1 MHLCHET
8 SFKTFCSR
16 KSKFK
21 VQQITGHLFKKSVNS
36 EEKKN
41 AGKEKQRGTHTNV
54 DDTKRLIYT
63 EEEIRKEE
71 TAGDQ
76 NTTKDN
82 QSRDRK
88 KSCTSHDL
96 GKLNLKVNTGSN

>member
-16 KSKFK
+16 KIKSK
-21 VQQITGHLFKKSVNS
+21 VQQITGHLFKKSVNP
-36 EEKKN
+36 EKKPT
-41 AGKEKQRGTHTNV
+41 GKAKQRGTHTNV
-54 DDTKRLIYT
+54 DNTKRLIYT

-71 TAGDQ
+71 TARDQ

-82 QSRDRK
+82 QSRNKK
-88 KSCTSHDL
+88 KSCTSHE

>member
-21 VQQITGHLFKKSVNS
+21 VQQITGHLFKKSVNPG
-36 EEKKN
+36 KKKPQERKSK
-41 AGKEKQRGTHTNV
+41 G
-54 DDTKRLIYT
+54 
-63 EEEIRKEE
+63 EIRKEE